1 MTDRQP
7 APARRY
13 WAPVQR
19 LLETPDAVIMTST
32 GYVIGGH
39 HIRTVPPLA
48 AHCLETTPRP
58 SFWQRLSK
66 WKEERN

>member
-7 APARRY
+7 TPARRHWPPIY
-13 WAPVQR
+13 R
-19 LLETPDAVIMTST
+19 LPETPDAVIMTST
-32 GYVIGGH
+32 GYVIDGH
-39 HIRTVPPLA
+39 HIRTVPTLA
-48 AHCLETTPRP
+48 ARCPETTPRP